1 MELGGDQ
8 RTKDDICKYGC
19 SVMHVFDT
27 EGDLPPF
34 AYSIGIQQETGA
46 PEVVVIGLK
55 RPMAHSVI
63 NEYNNRVREGERF
76 EVGKYYEGF
85 LEGFEIYIGAVPPS
99 VYSDYFGQNIDF
111 YDGRDFQVLQVIY
124 PTTKG
129 VWPWADDAQSRSF
142 IGNLFLQR
150 RARTMPLNMPIDT
163 DQQQQEAASPQ
174 SVVVRSSSR

>member
-1 MELGGDQ
+1 
-8 RTKDDICKYGC
+8 
-19 SVMHVFDT
+19 MHVFDT

-111 YDGRDFQVLQVIY
+111 YDGRDFQVLRLSIRRPKVSGHG
-124 PTTKG
+124 PTM
-129 VWPWADDAQSRSF
+129 PQSRSF
-142 IGNLFLQR
+142 IGNLCLQR